1 MTYQLLLIMHKQ
13 RFDTGTLSLHSM
25 QLSFE
30 LDNARQLV
38 ACQPYVIKDSNCLIK
53 EFMLLA
59 NMSIAACI
67 KASFPDSA
75 LLCRHVLPLECCLE
89 DVCHQLAHAG
99 IEIDTQSASTIS
111 DSIRHI
117 SNADTRYT
125 VEEMLTQPMQ
135 HTAYFSTHAIHDRTE
150 YHHYALNV
158 PLYTHF
164 TLPICCYA
172 DVIVHHLLE
181 ALLAIH
187 SNHVTTEHTL
197 LPPYYLPFFLQT
209 NATGSLTTAIHD
221 LQSIL
226 VPVPEL
232 LAIMVHQC
240 NLHKDAAKKVQD
252 ASLKLFLV
260 NYLAATALR
269 TDAPGIVTY
278 AIVTKIGENGIS
290 FVTPLFGVNGIIYMD
305 CIADH
310 KNQVVFANG
319 HEWKLHLWS
328 VKQASVT
335 LVWTA
340 TPDPKDQLAS
350 KLSALVIDDT
360 RHAVVGLQHNG
371 AVKT

>member
-158 PLYTHF
+158 PL
-164 TLPICCYA
+164 
-172 DVIVHHLLE
+172 
-181 ALLAIH
+181 
-187 SNHVTTEHTL
+187 
-197 LPPYYLPFFLQT
+197 
-209 NATGSLTTAIHD
+209 
-221 LQSIL
+221 IL

-319 HEWKLHLWS
+319 HEWKLHL
-328 VKQASVT
+328 
-335 LVWTA
+335 
-340 TPDPKDQLAS
+340 
-350 KLSALVIDDT
+350 
-360 RHAVVGLQHNG
+360 
-371 AVKT
+371 